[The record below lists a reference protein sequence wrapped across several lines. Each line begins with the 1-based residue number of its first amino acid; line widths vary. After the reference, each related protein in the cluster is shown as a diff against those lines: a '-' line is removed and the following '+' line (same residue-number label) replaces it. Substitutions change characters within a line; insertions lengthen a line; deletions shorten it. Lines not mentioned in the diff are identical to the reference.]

1 MSFDREF
8 FYIEEEKLSQA
19 LELTQ
24 RKFDE
29 KCEQL
34 IDSSDDSI
42 RLQEWVHYII
52 QGTVNK
58 QIIRIFSREGAI
70 AIADYLDREG
80 KVNKNALNQ
89 VFALFEEYR
98 IDQIDSIV
106 RRSVYE
112 NSSSLVVKRQRHW
125 LNIEDVVNI
134 FKSTKSRLRK
144 AFDSIQVSDDPM
156 IINVDFEN
164 IDIDQV
170 YFSLSGLE
178 KLSVE
183 LSLNLRSQE
192 RREYCMRVKEIAP
205 PVVEF
210 LALTPTPSEENI
222 EKTMRFV
229 KTRDGCCKITGM
241 ARNKYENKLIELV
254 GHHLYDRKHYKFLAD
269 DTDNIIT
276 ITEQIHND
284 FHQWN
289 GGYQKS
295 CTIDDFLQYVE
306 WRYPKKH
313 KEILMLEN
321 RRKVLLVKLIQF
333 QRSLPEG
340 N

>member
-1 MSFDREF
+1 MLFDRAT
-8 FYIEEEKLSQA
+8 FYIEEGKLA
-19 LELTQ
+19 EAFELTQ

-42 RLQEWVHYII
+42 RLQEWVHFII
-52 QGTVNK
+52 QGKVNK

-70 AIADYLDREG
+70 AIAKFLDIEG
-80 KVNKNALNQ
+80 KVNKNSLNQ
-89 VFALFEEYR
+89 VFSLFEEYR
-98 IDQIDSIV
+98 INQIDSIV

-112 NSSSLVVKRQRHW
+112 NISSLVVKRQRHW

-134 FKSTKSRLRK
+134 FKSNKSRIRE
-144 AFDSIQVSDDPM
+144 AFNSIQISDDTM
-156 IINVDFEN
+156 IINADFEN
-164 IDIDQV
+164 IDQV

-178 KLSVE
+178 KLSIE
-183 LSLNLRSQE
+183 LSLNLRSKE
-192 RREYCMRVKEIAP
+192 RREYCMRVREVAP

-222 EKTMRFV
+222 DKAMRYV
-229 KTRDGCCKITGM
+229 KTRDGCCQITNI
-241 ARNKYENKLIELV
+241 ARNKYEHKLVELV
-254 GHHLYDRKHYKFLAD
+254 GHHLYDRNNYKFLAD
-269 DTDNIIT
+269 DIDNIMT
-276 ITEQIHND
+276 ITEQIHDD

-289 GGYQKS
+289 GGYQES
-295 CTIDDFLQYVE
+295 CTIDDFIQYVE
-306 WRYPKKH
+306 WRYPQKH

-321 RRKVLLVKLIQF
+321 RRRVLLVKLTQF
-333 QRSLPEG
+333 QRALPEG

>member
-1 MSFDREF
+1 MSFDRET
-8 FYIEEEKLSQA
+8 FYTEEEKLA
-19 LELTQ
+19 EAFELIQ

-42 RLQEWVHYII
+42 RLQEWVHFII
-52 QGTVNK
+52 QGKVNK

-70 AIADYLDREG
+70 AIAKYLDIEG
-80 KVNKNALNQ
+80 EVNKNSLNQ
-89 VFALFEEYR
+89 VFLLFEEYH
-98 IDQIDSIV
+98 INQIDSIV

-125 LNIEDVVNI
+125 LNIKDVINI
-134 FKSTKSRLRK
+134 FKSNIFRIRE
-144 AFDSIQVSDDPM
+144 AFNSIQISDDPM
-156 IINVDFEN
+156 IINADFEN
-164 IDIDQV
+164 IDQV

-178 KLSVE
+178 KLSIE
-183 LSLNLRSQE
+183 LSLNLRSKE
-192 RREYCMRVKEIAP
+192 RREYCLRVREVAP

-222 EKTMRFV
+222 EKAMRYV
-229 KTRDGCCKITGM
+229 KTRDGCCQITGI
-241 ARNKYENKLIELV
+241 ARNKYEHKLVELV
-254 GHHLYDRKHYKFLAD
+254 GHHLYDRNNYKFLAD
-269 DTDNIIT
+269 DIDNIMT
-276 ITEQIHND
+276 ITEQIHDD

-289 GGYQKS
+289 GGYQES
-295 CTIDDFLQYVE
+295 CTIDDFIQYVE
-306 WRYPKKH
+306 WRYPQKH

-321 RRKVLLVKLIQF
+321 RRRVLLVKLTQF
-333 QRSLPEG
+333 QRALPEG

>member
-1 MSFDREF
+1 MLFDRAT
-8 FYIEEEKLSQA
+8 FYIEEGKLA
-19 LELTQ
+19 EAFELTQ

-42 RLQEWVHYII
+42 RLQEWVHFII
-52 QGTVNK
+52 QGKVNK

-70 AIADYLDREG
+70 AIAKFLDIEG
-80 KVNKNALNQ
+80 KVNKNSLNQ
-89 VFALFEEYR
+89 VFSLFEEYR
-98 IDQIDSIV
+98 INQIDSIV

-112 NSSSLVVKRQRHW
+112 NISSLVVKRQRHW

-134 FKSTKSRLRK
+134 FKSNKSRIRE
-144 AFDSIQVSDDPM
+144 AFNSIQISDDPM
-156 IINVDFEN
+156 IINADFEN
-164 IDIDQV
+164 IDQV

-178 KLSVE
+178 KLSIE
-183 LSLNLRSQE
+183 LSLNLRSKE
-192 RREYCMRVKEIAP
+192 RREYCMRVREVAP

-222 EKTMRFV
+222 DKAMRYV
-229 KTRDGCCKITGM
+229 KTRDGCCQITNI
-241 ARNKYENKLIELV
+241 ARNKYEHKLVELV
-254 GHHLYDRKHYKFLAD
+254 GHHLYDRNNYKFLAD
-269 DTDNIIT
+269 DIDNIMT
-276 ITEQIHND
+276 ITEQIHDD

-289 GGYQKS
+289 GGYQES
-295 CTIDDFLQYVE
+295 CTIDDFIQYVE
-306 WRYPKKH
+306 WRYPQKH

-321 RRKVLLVKLIQF
+321 RRRVLLVKLTQF
-333 QRSLPEG
+333 QRALPEG

>member
-1 MSFDREF
+1 MSFDREI

-34 IDSSDDSI
+34 IDSSDDRI

-70 AIADYLDREG
+70 AIAKYLDMEG
-80 KVNKNALNQ
+80 KVNTNSLNK
-89 VFALFEEYR
+89 VFSLFEEYR
-98 IDQIDSIV
+98 INQIDTIV

-134 FKSTKSRLRK
+134 FKSNKYRIRE
-144 AFDSIQVSDDPM
+144 AFNSIQVSDDPM

-164 IDIDQV
+164 IEQA
-170 YFSLSGLE
+170 
-178 KLSVE
+178 
-183 LSLNLRSQE
+183 
-192 RREYCMRVKEIAP
+192 MRY
-205 PVVEF
+205 
-210 LALTPTPSEENI
+210 
-222 EKTMRFV
+222 V
-229 KTRDGCCKITGM
+229 KTRDGCCQITGI
-241 ARNKYENKLIELV
+241 ARNKYENKLVELV
-254 GHHLYDRKHYKFLAD
+254 GHHLYDRNNHKFLAD
-269 DTDNIIT
+269 DIDNIMT
-276 ITEQIHND
+276 ITEQIHDD

-295 CTIDDFLQYVE
+295 CTIDDFIQYVE
-306 WRYPKKH
+306 WRYPQKH

-321 RRKVLLVKLIQF
+321 RRRVLLVKLTQF
-333 QRSLPEG
+333 QRALPEG

>member
-1 MSFDREF
+1 MSFDRET
-8 FYIEEEKLSQA
+8 FYIEEGKLSEA
-19 LELTQ
+19 FELTQ

-42 RLQEWVHYII
+42 RLQEWVHFII
-52 QGTVNK
+52 QGKVNK

-70 AIADYLDREG
+70 AIAKYLDIEG
-80 KVNKNALNQ
+80 EVNTNSLNQ
-89 VFALFEEYR
+89 VFSLFEEYR
-98 IDQIDSIV
+98 INQIDSIV

-134 FKSTKSRLRK
+134 FKSNKSRIIE
-144 AFDSIQVSDDPM
+144 AFNSIQNSNDPM
-156 IINVDFEN
+156 EINTDFEN
-164 IDIDQV
+164 IDQV

-178 KLSVE
+178 KLSIE

-192 RREYCMRVKEIAP
+192 RREYCMRVREVAP

-222 EKTMRFV
+222 DKAMRYV
-229 KTRDGCCKITGM
+229 KTRDGCCQITGI
-241 ARNKYENKLIELV
+241 ARNKYENKLVELV
-254 GHHLYDRKHYKFLAD
+254 GHHLYDRNIYKFLAD
-269 DTDNIIT
+269 DIDNIIT
-276 ITEQIHND
+276 ITEQIHDD

-295 CTIDDFLQYVE
+295 CTIDDFIQYVE
-306 WRYPKKH
+306 WLYPQKH

-321 RRKVLLVKLIQF
+321 RRRVLLVKLTQF
-333 QRSLPEG
+333 QRALPEG